1 MDFSIDEREVKESEE
16 VNGARSP
23 HPRVFVPK
31 SSQAVEKKGRRKAKE
46 RKERTRVRKRMKR
59 RDLPAE
65 TPIAS
70 ERRRER
76 DGAYSP
82 TPQGNADSF
91 ERKGVAGKAIR
102 KAMKTK
108 GEEIPGWRRGKGA
121 GARPA
126 GWSARFTSF

>member
-1 MDFSIDEREVKESEE
+1 MDFSIDEREVKESE
-16 VNGARSP
+16 VP
-23 HPRVFVPK
+23 PPRVFVPK
-31 SSQAVEKKGRRKAKE
+31 SLQAVERKGRRKEKE

-76 DGAYSP
+76 DGAYCP
-82 TPQGNADSF
+82 TPHGNADSF